1 MGISKLMGLWD
12 DSLVYNVPL
21 CFNEQTGIWVMNSF
35 KQAGLG
41 LGRCCEGASGTSCG
55 TCVFSLVLL
64 TLNSDVL
71 FSSYCDGLLLGLYYD
86 LVGLM
91 GLSSR

>member
-1 MGISKLMGLWD
+1 MKARDVQILGISKLMGLWD

-55 TCVFSLVLL
+55 TCVFSLQSPALRAL
-64 TLNSDVL
+64 SPSRACGAALATLAP
-71 FSSYCDGLLLGLYYD
+71 GW
-86 LVGLM
+86 
-91 GLSSR
+91 